1 LQASDQVVGL
11 AGAFGKV
18 FDLLVLDADLLLEK
32 RVFTFEALDI
42 GCRDQSRQVG
52 AGRRLLLRVATGRGM
67 SRLKGMRSPVRKEKV
82 FGLKLASALD
92 Y

>member
-42 GCRDQSRQVG
+42 GCRG
-52 AGRRLLLRVATGRGM
+52 
-67 SRLKGMRSPVRKEKV
+67 
-82 FGLKLASALD
+82 
-92 Y
+92 